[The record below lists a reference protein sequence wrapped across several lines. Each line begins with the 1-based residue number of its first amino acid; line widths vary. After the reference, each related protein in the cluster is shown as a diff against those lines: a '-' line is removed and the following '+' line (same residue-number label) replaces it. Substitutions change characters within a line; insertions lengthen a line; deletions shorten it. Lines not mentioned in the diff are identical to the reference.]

1 MHWMR
6 PTAHLEAV
14 TIRASKPAL
23 RTSPPSVLLEANALC
38 SDGIYPDP
46 NSGGYKSQ
54 DCGRYAAPAVI
65 STSYGSNEADLSA
78 AYEKRQCNE

>member
-1 MHWMR
+1 M
-6 PTAHLEAV
+6 L
-14 TIRASKPAL
+14 
-23 RTSPPSVLLEANALC
+23 TST
-38 SDGIYPDP
+38 SDATYPDP

-54 DCGRYAAPAVI
+54 DCGRYTPASVI